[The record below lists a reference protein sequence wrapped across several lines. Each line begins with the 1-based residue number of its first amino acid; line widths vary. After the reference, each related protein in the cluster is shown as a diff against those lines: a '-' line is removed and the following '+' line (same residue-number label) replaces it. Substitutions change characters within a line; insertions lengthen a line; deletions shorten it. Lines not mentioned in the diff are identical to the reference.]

1 MYLCAGRALVLVRG
15 VGLCVPE
22 GWVLLLCVH
31 KFNEIGHNTDTPEG
45 TLAPGP
51 TNPLLTRGT
60 ERIGARPRRYAE

>member
-1 MYLCAGRALVLVRG
+1 MIVL
-15 VGLCVPE
+15 
-22 GWVLLLCVH
+22 VH

-60 ERIGARPRRYAE
+60 ERIGARSRRYAE